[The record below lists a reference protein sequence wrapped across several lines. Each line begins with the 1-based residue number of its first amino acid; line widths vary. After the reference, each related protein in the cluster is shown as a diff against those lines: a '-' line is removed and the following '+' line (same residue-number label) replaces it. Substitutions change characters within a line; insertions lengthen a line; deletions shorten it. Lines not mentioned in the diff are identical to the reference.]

1 MAKRITTKIGDVFS
15 VQISDTEIRYMQL
28 IAIDLT
34 QLNSDV
40 IRAFKKKY
48 SINDKPI
55 LEEIVKDEVFFYAHC
70 VTKFGI
76 KLNLWTQIGN
86 IEDVGDIRLPLF
98 RGSRDSG
105 KKINNEVIK
114 VSENWYVWRI
124 NDENF
129 TPVGKLEGNNKKAD
143 LGLVVNPYDIVDRMK
158 TGQYNFFY
166 PSFE

>member
-1 MAKRITTKIGDVFS
+1 MAKRIATKIGDVFS
-15 VQISDTEIRYMQL
+15 VQISETEKRYMQL

-48 SINDKPI
+48 SINDKPK